1 VEWGRVGPPS
11 VHATRRMLAATATVV
26 ALLALVAAEGAIGVP
41 DSALVASAADCP
53 SSRSLKPTRSQ
64 RRIALICL
72 VNFARAG
79 VGLPAVRESRTLSSV
94 AHAKARD
101 VVTCN
106 DFEHDACGKPPFVYV
121 DTSGFRYRLVG
132 ENLYYSQ
139 RPVGSA
145 HDAFVAWLRSPSHRR
160 VMFLRGFS
168 HAGTAVVKLD
178 QLSGTSQ
185 VELWVLE
192 LAQKA

>member
-1 VEWGRVGPPS
+1 
-11 VHATRRMLAATATVV
+11 MLAVTATVV
-26 ALLALVAAEGAIGVP
+26 ALLALVAAESAVGIP
-41 DSALVASAADCP
+41 DSALVAPAGDCP
-53 SSRSLKPTRSQ
+53 GSRSLRPTPSQ
-64 RRIALICL
+64 RRAALICL

-79 VGLPAVRESRTLSSV
+79 VGLPAVRESRALSSV
-94 AHAKARD
+94 ARAKARD
-101 VVTCN
+101 VVTCS
-106 DFEHDACGKPPFVYV
+106 DFVHDACGKHPFAYV
-121 DTSGFRYRLVG
+121 ATSGFRYRLVG

-145 HDAFVAWLRSPSHRR
+145 RDAFVAWLRSPPHRR
-160 VMFLRGFS
+160 LMFLRHFS

-178 QLSGTSQ
+178 QFSGTPQ

>member
-1 VEWGRVGPPS
+1 VRQ
-11 VHATRRMLAATATVV
+11 
-26 ALLALVAAEGAIGVP
+26 
-41 DSALVASAADCP
+41 
-53 SSRSLKPTRSQ
+53 SRK
-64 RRIALICL
+64 
-72 VNFARAG
+72 
-79 VGLPAVRESRTLSSV
+79 LSSV
-94 AHAKARD
+94 ARAKARD
-101 VVTCN
+101 VATCS
-106 DFEHDACGKPPFVYV
+106 DFGHDACGKPPFAYV

-145 HDAFVAWLRSPSHRR
+145 RDAFVAWLRSPPHRR
-160 VMFLRGFS
+160 LMFLRHFS

-178 QLSGTSQ
+178 QFSGTPQ